1 MPFTDLNPG
10 QQRQQSLPPRSLPA
24 PASSGAQSTVNPA
37 SSVPSFDFH
46 GGSGQQDVSQGPPA
60 SGLPVSTFPTSGAIA
75 PAFYVPEDHHH
86 HHHHQQPAQPTQ
98 FKPSSHQH
106 DLAQS
111 HYAIPHGHTVIP
123 PTPNSIE
130 LHGGAA
136 RYPRVDENEMYQEQV
151 LLPCPVLFYCF
162 IFFFFFFFFLYCV
175 QGGILTIQG
184 LLYSPHI
191 SCHDPVGDTVPPPRI
206 HHSGGVF
213 HASHIACSRGPKF
226 QQCLSNPGNGLCTV
240 SRGYAVVTR
249 DIAQTSSWPLVHQSI
264 LCPGQEATVSIGTPA
279 STEKVAAGRQL
290 RRSAQRS
297 QQPGGR
303 VEIPPWWTGCLPF
316 GKQRELAGLGFA

>member
-1 MPFTDLNPG
+1 MDPEPSLPSWSEDLHDDEFSNFLEFGMPFTDLNPG

-24 PASSGAQSTVNPA
+24 PASSGAQSTANPA

-75 PAFYVPEDHHH
+75 PAFYVPEDHHQQQQ
-86 HHHHQQPAQPTQ
+86 QQPAQPPQ
-98 FKPSSHQH
+98 FKPPSHQH

-162 IFFFFFFFFLYCV
+162 IFFLLCS
-175 QGGILTIQG
+175 GRNTDNTRLTILPSY
-184 LLYSPHI
+184 LLP
-191 SCHDPVGDTVPPPRI
+191 
-206 HHSGGVF
+206 
-213 HASHIACSRGPKF
+213 
-226 QQCLSNPGNGLCTV
+226 
-240 SRGYAVVTR
+240 
-249 DIAQTSSWPLVHQSI
+249 
-264 LCPGQEATVSIGTPA
+264 
-279 STEKVAAGRQL
+279 
-290 RRSAQRS
+290 
-297 QQPGGR
+297 
-303 VEIPPWWTGCLPF
+303 
-316 GKQRELAGLGFA
+316 